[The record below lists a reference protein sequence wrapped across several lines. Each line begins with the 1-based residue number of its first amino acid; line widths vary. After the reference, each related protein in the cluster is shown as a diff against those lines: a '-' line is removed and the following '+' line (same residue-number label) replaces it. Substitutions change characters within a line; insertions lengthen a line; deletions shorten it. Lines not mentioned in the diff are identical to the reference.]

1 MNKTSQTNL
10 EGHPT
15 SLAIWAGMIAI
26 YIAWGSTY
34 LAIRFAVE
42 TMPPF
47 LMAATR
53 FLIAGGLLYLF
64 RRLRKDPPPIRIE
77 WRSAAIVGL
86 FLLVGGN
93 GSVVWAETRV
103 PSGIAAL
110 LVGSAPLWM
119 VLLDAL
125 RPGGRKPHGRTT
137 AGVVLGFL
145 GIMVLIGP
153 AQFLGIKGEVDPLG
167 AAALTFA
174 AFAWA
179 IGSLY
184 SRNARLP
191 ASPLLGTGMEMLAGG
206 LGLLVLGTMAG
217 EWSQLDLAAIAPR
230 SWWGLVY
237 LIIFGSWVGFAAY
250 TWLLRVAPT
259 TLVSTYAYVNPLVAI
274 LIGSWLAS
282 EPITPRILL
291 AAAVI
296 LGSVALIT
304 LSLPANGRAKAAAGE
319 SAQENRIRAGAES
332 PAAAEFRPEGEMPLV
347 EPRPVSSDCSS
358 D

>member
-1 MNKTSQTNL
+1 MKGNL
-10 EGHPT
+10 GSVSNIGIENINTPQMKSH
-15 SLAIWAGMIAI
+15 SNASIWAGMIAI
-26 YIAWGSTY
+26 YIVWGSTY
-34 LAIRFAVE
+34 LAISFAVE
-42 TMPPF
+42 TIPPF
-47 LMAATR
+47 LMAAVR

-64 RRLRKDPPPIRIE
+64 RRLRKDPIPIRIE

-119 VLLDAL
+119 VLLDAF
-125 RPGGRKPHGRTT
+125 RPGGRKPHGWTI

-145 GIMVLIGP
+145 GIVVLIGP
-153 AQFLGIKGEVDPLG
+153 SQFLGLHGEVDHWG

-174 AFAWA
+174 AFSWA

-191 ASPLLGTGMEMLAGG
+191 ASPLLGTGMEMLLGG
-206 LGLLVLGTMAG
+206 LGLLVLGTLLG

-230 SWWGLVY
+230 SWWGLAY
-237 LIIFGSWVGFAAY
+237 LIVFGSWVGFAAY

-274 LIGSWLAS
+274 LMGSWLAA
-282 EPITPRILL
+282 EPVTPRILL
-291 AAAVI
+291 AAAII

-304 LSLPANGRAKAAAGE
+304 LTLPANGRAKDE
-319 SAQENRIRAGAES
+319 
-332 PAAAEFRPEGEMPLV
+332 AAEAENTKLGLEGDISQLEKPSASTDSG
-347 EPRPVSSDCSS
+347 PD
-358 D
+358 